1 MRNWMVLRRGRRPR
15 RPVQIRLRCAPFS
28 GEIAPHHVGRDAH
41 IAPGRTDE
49 NPAPLPGEPVTDHR
63 VIFFLLLWTISDRLV
78 VKRTPHL
85 VY

>member
-1 MRNWMVLRRGRRPR
+1 MRNEECRL
-15 RPVQIRLRCAPFS
+15 QILHSP
-28 GEIAPHHVGRDAH
+28 VGRDAR

-63 VIFFLLLWTISDRLV
+63 VVFFLLLRTISDRLM